1 MVNKQAAKTKNIPD
15 FETKLEFPEIKYQLI
30 AKHKKTLFRDINSY
44 SILTEHRI
52 SSYLL
57 LVLIKIKQNE

>member
-1 MVNKQAAKTKNIPD
+1 MVNKKAAKTENGPD
-15 FETKLEFPEIKYQLI
+15 FETNWEFTEAKYRII

-44 SILTEHRI
+44 SNPIEHRI

-57 LVLIKIKQNE
+57 LVLIKIK

>member
-1 MVNKQAAKTKNIPD
+1 MVNKQAGKTENRPD
-15 FETKLEFPEIKYQLI
+15 LETYWEFPEAKYRLI

-44 SILTEHRI
+44 SNPIEHRI

-57 LVLIKIKQNE
+57 LVLIKIK